1 MSIYQPRG
9 ESLLE
14 SIKTTLGEKIAVS
27 QHQGNGYTPTKH
39 PMTAEKKEA
48 FRFIAILRWM

>member
-14 SIKTTLGEKIAVS
+14 SLKTTLGEKIAVS
-27 QHQGNGYTPTKH
+27 QHQGNGYTPTKQ
-39 PMTAEKKEA
+39 PMTGEKKEA